1 MLERTLSL
9 SQYRVVFD
17 ERSYGW
23 TNSKR
28 NNLIFL
34 KHQESW
40 FNELLRKKGY
50 LFLKDVYEG
59 LGMPITKESC
69 IVGWI
74 CDEKNNKIG
83 DNFVK
88 FDIHETNSS
97 NYIVDFNVD
106 GKISSRL

>member
-40 FNELLRKKGY
+40 FNELLRKKG
-50 LFLKDVYEG
+50 L
-59 LGMPITKESC
+59 PIS
-69 IVGWI
+69 
-74 CDEKNNKIG
+74 
-83 DNFVK
+83 
-88 FDIHETNSS
+88 
-97 NYIVDFNVD
+97 
-106 GKISSRL
+106 